1 VKNGHVLHAEI
12 AARELG
18 SLSPSAA
25 LSLVLL
31 YQRTGDGKFEH
42 AHSQAIPSR
51 AQLAEADLVLI
62 VGELSNGD
70 AALALGG
77 RLKLALEDGAT
88 VIYAYSARLT
98 DVDRLCFDQLV
109 PDLVGQQLS
118 GSARPVPDE
127 GLHPAFRTYLLE
139 HGRTDYGFS
148 DTVDAEVL
156 ARAPDQ
162 PRMVSAFAATRGRGS
177 VYVVPIHIVGGFGEP
192 GEALIAAVVAHR
204 ESESIPVP
212 VFLDE
217 LALPDEAELREKIT
231 QAESQLV
238 GLREAHDALTRHK
251 QLLSHAASSAFE
263 RLAIDEL
270 KIVLAGSGLTARD
283 TIEQFI
289 EDFEIVDDHAAI
301 QIIAEAKGDEAQRRV
316 RKHRPAPLA
325 PRRDCRH
332 KRRQRRARSASHRHR
347 RCTDRERLPK

>member
-1 VKNGHVLHAEI
+1 VKVISYGDKYSVLQVGEGA
-12 AARELG
+12 
-18 SLSPSAA
+18 S
-25 LSLVLL
+25 
-31 YQRTGDGKFEH
+31 FEH